1 MADARRNEET
11 FMFDRAAE
19 TMARDELAAL
29 QLRRLKQTVAR
40 AYAKV
45 PPFRRKLGAAGVR
58 PDDLKTLADIARFPF
73 TVKADLRDNFP
84 FGLFAVPREKV
95 LRLNAASGTHG
106 KPTVVGYTRADL
118 DLWSDLMARSLA
130 CMGAKPGEIFH
141 NAYGYG
147 LFTGGLGFHYGAER
161 LGLTTVPVSG
171 GATER
176 QVMLMQDFGAHI
188 LGATPSYA
196 LNIAEVAAGM
206 GVDLRK
212 LPLRYGCF
220 GAEPW
225 SDAMRREL
233 EEKFGI
239 KAMDIYGL
247 SEIIGPGVASEC
259 HHAQHGLHLWED
271 HFLCEVIDPET
282 TEPLPLGE
290 AGELVLTTLTKEA
303 LPMLRYRTR
312 DITRLIEAPC
322 ACGRTHRRMLRVTG
336 RSDDMLIIRG
346 VNVYPSQLEAF
357 LVGFPGLAPHYQLV
371 LTRDGLGGQ
380 NRDSSRR
387 APASRVFD
395 LRRRRARAHRG
406 PAAQP
411 GQISLGRIVGE
422 FLLRPSALRRTH
434 DRGGA
439 PAAPRGARRD
449 ERAVVRL
456 FRALPGRARQRHARE
471 RIRLRLFRAAQ
482 VRAQAR
488 PRRDRRHRAPVVR
501 RYRPPHRARP
511 ACLHV
516 LVQALFSQPWRRNR
530 AAGRT
535 GIASGRQ
542 VSTHD
547 RHCAPDDRGRR
558 ACMRSRPWPA

>member
-1 MADARRNEET
+1 MASAVRENET

-19 TMARDELAAL
+19 TMPRADLGSL
-29 QLRRLKQTVAR
+29 QLHRLQQTIER
-40 AYAKV
+40 AYGRV
-45 PPFRRKLGAAGVR
+45 PHVRKKFDAAGVK
-58 PDDLKTLADIARFPF
+58 PDQIKTIADIVDFPF
-73 TVKADLRDNFP
+73 TEKADLRNNYP
-84 FGLFAVPREKV
+84 FGLFAVPREQV
-95 LRLNAASGTHG
+95 LRLHASSGTTG
-106 KPTVVGYTRADL
+106 KPTVVGYTRGDL

-130 CMGAKPGEIFH
+130 CMGARPGDIFH

-176 QVMLMQDFGAHI
+176 QVTLMQDFGAHI

-206 GVDLRK
+206 GVDLRA

-233 EEKFGI
+233 EEKFAI

-259 HHAQHGLHLWED
+259 HQAQHGLHLWED
-271 HFLCEVIDPET
+271 HFLCEVIDPDT

-371 LTRDGLGGQ
+371 LTRDGPMDAITIEVEL
-380 NRDSSRR
+380 
-387 APASRVFD
+387 ATP
-395 LRRRRARAHRG
+395 
-406 PAAQP
+406 
-411 GQISLGRIVGE
+411 
-422 FLLRPSALRRTH
+422 
-434 DRGGA
+434 
-439 PAAPRGARRD
+439 APRDAPFAAKIAADVREHIKAMVGVSCGVVLKAPGEVPRSQGK
-449 ERAVVRL
+449 AVRVK
-456 FRALPGRARQRHARE
+456 
-471 RIRLRLFRAAQ
+471 
-482 VRAQAR
+482 
-488 PRRDRRHRAPVVR
+488 D
-501 RYRPPHRARP
+501 
-511 ACLHV
+511 
-516 LVQALFSQPWRRNR
+516 
-530 AAGRT
+530 
-535 GIASGRQ
+535 
-542 VSTHD
+542 
-547 RHCAPDDRGRR
+547 
-558 ACMRSRPWPA
+558 